1 MAKAKKEKPIKSIEI
16 SLHGGPL
23 DGKVM
28 EVVYP
33 PWPTYVLDMGRS
45 LYKQIKTT
53 EYHYTED
60 WSIHKMKTMKDI
72 LGEE

>member
-28 EVVYP
+28 EVSYP
-33 PWPTYVLDMGRS
+33 AWPTYMLDMGRS
-45 LYKQIKTT
+45 LYVQVRMT
-53 EYHYTED
+53 EYRYTED
-60 WSIHKMKTMKDI
+60 LSAHKIKTMEDI